1 MYGIYIYTYSTVSIY
16 YRIYAYMCIYI
27 YIYIHNVYTIRIQYT
42 LYLSIYI
49 YIYLSLVFQ
58 YEYVQDVLVGSPVP
72 GWVVTLVEPGRT
84 ETFEIHRKIVK

>member
-1 MYGIYIYTYSTVSIY
+1 MYILYEYSIH
-16 YRIYAYMCIYI
+16 CIYI
-27 YIYIHNVYTIRIQYT
+27 YIF
-42 LYLSIYI
+42 
-49 YIYLSLVFQ
+49 IYLSLVFQ

>member
-1 MYGIYIYTYSTVSIY
+1 MVYIYIHTVQLVYIIEYTPTC
-16 YRIYAYMCIYI
+16 A

-49 YIYLSLVFQ
+49 YIFIYLSLVFQ